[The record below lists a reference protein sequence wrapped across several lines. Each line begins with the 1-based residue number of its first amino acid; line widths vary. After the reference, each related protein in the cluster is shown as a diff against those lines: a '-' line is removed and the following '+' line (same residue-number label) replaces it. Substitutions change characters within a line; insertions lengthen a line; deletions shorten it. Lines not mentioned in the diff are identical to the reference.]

1 MYGTTSPA
9 KKPSAEP
16 ATSLVFES
24 TRLDDLDDIMRLVRT
39 TGWPHRTEDVSVAL
53 ALGHGLK
60 AIHNGTVVGVAMWWT
75 FGFAAGR
82 VGVHSS

>member
-1 MYGTTSPA
+1 
-9 KKPSAEP
+9 
-16 ATSLVFES
+16 
-24 TRLDDLDDIMRLVRT
+24 MRLVRK
-39 TGWPHRTEDVSVAL
+39 TGRPHRTEDVSVAL